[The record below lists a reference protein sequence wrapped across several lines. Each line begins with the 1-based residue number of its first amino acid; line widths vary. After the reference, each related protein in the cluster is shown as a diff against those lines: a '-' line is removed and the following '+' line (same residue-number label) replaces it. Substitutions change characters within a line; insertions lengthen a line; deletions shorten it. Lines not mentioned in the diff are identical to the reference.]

1 LICSEGQK
9 EEIVKWSGAL
19 DKPITT
25 FSREGGHGD
34 KKPKSKTKENIDRR
48 IQDADLSRFLTHFV

>member
-1 LICSEGQK
+1 M
-9 EEIVKWSGAL
+9 VKWSGAL